1 MNSTIQPNR
10 FALILDKDTI
20 KSSLEHAAQWKL
32 KPRVCRP
39 LDIYTGK
46 GYNAEL
52 SRYDE
57 AVDAAAVADD
67 ELPEDS
73 VEEWLLS
80 ADDICDDLDL

>member
-1 MNSTIQPNR
+1 
-10 FALILDKDTI
+10 
-20 KSSLEHAAQWKL
+20 
-32 KPRVCRP
+32 VCRP
-39 LDIYTGK
+39 LDTYTGK

-80 ADDICDDLDL
+80 ANDICDDLDL